1 MVFNPCISMLSQEP
15 WGAMCRKLLGTVCE
29 VVVRINR
36 YINKMGHSRAI
47 SVYWDIPPLLNKRW
61 SRELISVCISLCLKL
76 CHHRSDL
83 TQLSETEGRFF
94 RRLTIFNLDLFD
106 IRAITNHDR
115 ERCLLRHNLFLYE
128 YPLYQEL

>member
-1 MVFNPCISMLSQEP
+1 MYFHEFVSPKPRRAL
-15 WGAMCRKLLGTVCE
+15 CRMLLGTTCE
-29 VVVRINR
+29 AAVRINR
-36 YINKMGHSRAI
+36 YINKTGHSRAI
-47 SVYWDIPPLLNKRW
+47 PVHWDVSPLLNKRW
-61 SRELISVCISLCLKL
+61 SRELIQVCISLCLRL

-115 ERCLLRHNLFLYE
+115 EKCLLRHNLFLYE
-128 YPLYQEL
+128 HPLYQES